1 MTAWSTYSS
10 GAAQAAGGLF
20 SYAEGA
26 ARGNAASAASI
37 AAALASSV
45 AAPPS
50 IDVNF
55 AMPSQ
60 PAMPPLPTAPSMSP
74 ITFSMPSA
82 PTGAV
87 ESAPALSIGTFDEA
101 APIITLPDAPS
112 VNYGTAPAV
121 PAIGVVAVP
130 DAPEVL
136 TPSTPAYLAVSS
148 HSLGAIDLHED
159 WLTRLEEIPTLEL
172 LSPTPYSYSP
182 SPKYASALLDALKD
196 KVRQRLEGGTGLP
209 PAVEQAIWDR
219 ARDRETSIAQANVD
233 EIQRHSEALGF
244 RLPAGVT
251 VAQTRQAQQSYYDK
265 LSELS
270 RDVSIKQADL
280 EQANLKHAIEEGLK
294 LESQL
299 LDYAMK
305 LEQIGFESAKFGAE
319 NAIQAYNAVVD
330 AYKASLSGY
339 QTYAQAYETVIK
351 AELSQIEIFK
361 GKLAGEETKANI
373 NRTLV
378 EQYKAAIDAGMAQ
391 VKVYEAQV
399 GGAKALIE
407 LEATKLGAAGEQI
420 KAYVAQVNAETAK
433 VEAYKASVQGE
444 ATKIEIYKT
453 KAQAFASVSA
463 AQAEHSRALIAR
475 YEGIYRAQASRYDGY
490 RAQVE
495 AESARIQAVAH
506 QNSQAVEMYK
516 ATTTYNTAMVQNLN
530 SQWGAAIKGAEASSS
545 IALSAAKANAD
556 AHIAHSAARLDA
568 SKVGAQVAAQLAASA
583 MSMIHASVSVND
595 SASVSGSDTYNHS
608 WTY

>member
-10 GAAQAAGGLF
+10 GAAAKADTLF
-20 SYAEGA
+20 TYAEGVA
-26 ARGNAASAASI
+26 TGHAASAADI

-50 IDVNF
+50 INASF
-55 AMPSQ
+55 AMPQQ
-60 PAMPPLPTAPSMSP
+60 PTLPPLPATPSLSP
-74 ITFSMPSA
+74 ITFNMPSA
-82 PTGAV
+82 PGGVSEA
-87 ESAPALSIGTFDEA
+87 APSFSVSTFDEV
-101 APIITLPDAPS
+101 APTITLPNAPA

-121 PAIGVVAVP
+121 PAVGAVAIP
-130 DAPEVL
+130 DAPEVVA
-136 TPSTPAYLAVSS
+136 PSAPAYLAVST
-148 HSLGAIDLHED
+148 HSLDTIDLHED
-159 WLTRLEEIPTLEL
+159 WLTRLEQIPTLDL
-172 LSPTPYSYSP
+172 LSPTPYSYTP

-196 KVRQRLEGGTGLP
+196 KINQRLQGGTGLP
-209 PAVEQAIWDR
+209 PAIEQAIWDR
-219 ARDRETSIAQANVD
+219 ARDRETAIAQANVD
-233 EIQRHSEALGF
+233 EIQRQSEALGF

-251 VAQTRQAQQSYYDK
+251 IAQTRQAQQSYYDK

-270 RDVSIKQADL
+270 RDISIKQADL

-319 NAIQAYNAVVD
+319 NAVQAYNAVVD

-351 AELSQIEIFK
+351 AELSRIEIFK

-378 EQYKAAIDAGMAQ
+378 EQYKAAIEAGMAQ

-444 ATKIEIYKT
+444 ATKVEIYKA

-463 AQAEHSRALIAR
+463 TQAEHSRALIAR

-495 AESARIQAVAH
+495 AESARIQAIAH

-516 ATTTYNTAMVQNLN
+516 TTATYNTAMVQNLN
-530 SQWGAAIKGAEASSS
+530 SQWGAAIKGAEAASS

-583 MSMIHASVSVND
+583 MSMVHASVSVSD
-595 SASVSGSDTYNHS
+595 SASVSGNDTYNHS